1 MEGVF
6 FDRDISWLGF
16 NHRVLQEAGDDTVPI
31 LERIKFLSIYS
42 SNLDEFYRIRIPALL
57 SLKRLG
63 QDNGVAPY
71 AALLA
76 DIENIVMAQMKE
88 LGFILEEKIIP
99 ELKSSNVHL
108 VYNEPIPG
116 FLQKD
121 STVYFYNQ
129 VAGFLHP
136 VFLNEKVKGL
146 MIENNKLQ
154 LLVLLTDELGEE
166 QTAIVNIPD
175 DFISRFFFADDSNT
189 GTRYIIFLDDI
200 IKENLDK
207 IFPGY
212 TIRGSYSFKITRDAQ
227 LDLEDEYDGDLADK
241 IEKQLKKRASGL
253 ATRFL
258 YQPGIPLRTLYAVIN
273 KLNLANANAVAG
285 GNYHNLKNL
294 SGIPLPAKQNF
305 SYEKWESINKKNLIT
320 NQSIFDTIADKDI
333 MVHTPYQSYFP
344 IIRFFNEASLDN
356 YVEEIHLTI
365 YRVAHDSMIAN
376 ALVNAAKNGKKVTV
390 FVELKARFDEENNLA
405 WAAKMK
411 EAGVKIIYS
420 IPGFKVHAKIAL
432 VKRREG
438 GRLKYYGLLS
448 SGNFNENT
456 SLLYTDHALLTAHP
470 GMVSEMELLFIFFS
484 YRVQPKKYQILNF
497 EHLLVA
503 QFNLQGRFLQ
513 LIEQE
518 ITLAKQGKKAAIT
531 IKLNGLEDKV
541 LITKLYDAS
550 NAGVQIKLI
559 VRSVCCLIPG
569 VPDMSENIII
579 TRIVDRFLEHGRIF
593 IFNNDGI
600 PLVFS
605 GSSDWMNKSMYRR
618 IEVCY
623 PVYDEVIKQDLL
635 QQIAIEL
642 ADNKKAVMLNP
653 QMQNIRIKPAND
665 EPAVRSQEI
674 IYNLLKV

>member
-1 MEGVF
+1 MEGSF

-16 NHRVLQEAGDDTVPI
+16 NHRVLMEAGDDAVPI
-31 LERIKFLSIYS
+31 MERIKFLSIYS
-42 SNLDEFYRIRIPALL
+42 SNLDEFYRVRIPALL
-57 SLKRLG
+57 SLKKLE
-63 QDNGVAPY
+63 QDNKVSSY

-76 DIENIVMAQMKE
+76 DMENMVMAQMKD
-88 LGFILEEKIIP
+88 LGAILEEKIIP
-99 ELKSSNVHL
+99 QLKANNIHL
-108 VYNEPIPG
+108 VYNEPIPV

-121 STVYFYNQ
+121 CTEYFYNQ

-136 VFLNEKVKGL
+136 VLLNEKASGL

-154 LLVLLTDELGEE
+154 LLVLLANEWSEE
-166 QTAIVNIPD
+166 QTAILNIPD
-175 DFISRFFFADDSNT
+175 DFISRFYFTDDYNT
-189 GTRYIIFLDDI
+189 GIRHIIFLDDI
-200 IKENLDK
+200 IKENLDT
-207 IFPGY
+207 IFTGY
-212 TIRGSYSFKITRDAQ
+212 TIKGSYSFKITRDAE

-273 KLNLANANAVAG
+273 KLNLTNANAVAG

-294 SGIPLPAKQNF
+294 SAIPLPHKQNF
-305 SYEKWESINKKNLIT
+305 SYEKREPVNKKNLIPG
-320 NQSIFDTIADKDI
+320 QSIFDTLAEKDI

-344 IIRFFNEASLDN
+344 VIRFFNEASLDN
-356 YVEEIHLTI
+356 SVEEIYLTI
-365 YRVAHDSMIAN
+365 YRVAHDSMIVN
-376 ALVNAAKNGKKVTV
+376 SLLNAAKNGKKVTV

-420 IPGFKVHAKIAL
+420 IPGFKVHAKMAL
-432 VKRREG
+432 VKRKER
-438 GRLKYYGLLS
+438 GRQKYYGLLS

-470 GMVSEMELLFIFFS
+470 GIVSEMELLFIFFS
-484 YRVQPKKYQILNF
+484 LRVQPKKYQGLNF

-503 QFNLQGRFLQ
+503 QFNLQTRFLQ

-518 ITLAKQGKKAAIT
+518 IILAKQGKKALIT
-531 IKLNGLEDKV
+531 IKLNGLEDKI
-541 LITKLYDAS
+541 LISKLYEAS

-569 VPDMSENIII
+569 VAGMSENISII
-579 TRIVDRFLEHGRIF
+579 RIVDRFLEHGRIF
-593 IFNNDGI
+593 IFNNNNS

-623 PVYDEVIKQDLL
+623 PVYDEMIKQELIRL
-635 QQIAIEL
+635 IAIQL
-642 ADNKKAVMLNP
+642 ADNEKAVMLNQ
-653 QMQNIRIKPAND
+653 QMQNIPVKPSN
-665 EPAVRSQEI
+665 EQTAVRSQET
-674 IYNLLKV
+674 IYDLLKV

>member
-1 MEGVF
+1 MEGSF

-16 NHRVLQEAGDDTVPI
+16 NHRVLMEAGDDAVPI
-31 LERIKFLSIYS
+31 MERIKFLSIYS
-42 SNLDEFYRIRIPALL
+42 SNLDEFYRVRIPALL
-57 SLKRLG
+57 SLKKLE
-63 QDNGVAPY
+63 QDNKVSSY

-76 DIENIVMAQMKE
+76 DMENMVMAQMKD
-88 LGFILEEKIIP
+88 LGAILEEKIIP
-99 ELKSSNVHL
+99 QLKANNIHL
-108 VYNEPIPG
+108 VYNEPIPV

-121 STVYFYNQ
+121 CTEYFYNQ

-136 VFLNEKVKGL
+136 VLLNEKASGL

-154 LLVLLTDELGEE
+154 LLVLLANEWSEE
-166 QTAIVNIPD
+166 QTAILNIPD
-175 DFISRFFFADDSNT
+175 DFISRFYFTDDYNT
-189 GTRYIIFLDDI
+189 GIRHIIFLDDI
-200 IKENLDK
+200 IKENLDT
-207 IFPGY
+207 IFTGY
-212 TIRGSYSFKITRDAQ
+212 TIKGSYSFKITRDAE

-273 KLNLANANAVAG
+273 KLNLTNANAVAG

-294 SGIPLPAKQNF
+294 SAIPLPHKQNF
-305 SYEKWESINKKNLIT
+305 SYENREPVNKKNLIPGR
-320 NQSIFDTIADKDI
+320 SIFDTLAEKDI

-344 IIRFFNEASLDN
+344 VIRFFNEAALDN
-356 YVEEIHLTI
+356 NVEEIYLTI
-365 YRVAHDSMIAN
+365 YRVAHDSMIVN
-376 ALVNAAKNGKKVTV
+376 SLLNAAKNGKKVTV

-420 IPGFKVHAKIAL
+420 IPGFKVHAKMAL
-432 VKRREG
+432 VKRKER
-438 GRLKYYGLLS
+438 GRQKYYGLLS

-456 SLLYTDHALLTAHP
+456 ARLYTDHILFTTYP
-470 GMVSEMELLFIFFS
+470 GIVSEMEMLFLFFS
-484 YRVQPKKYQILNF
+484 LRVQPKKYQALNF

-503 QFNLQGRFLQ
+503 QFNLQTRFLQ

-518 ITLAKQGKKAAIT
+518 IILAKQGKKALIT
-531 IKLNGLEDKV
+531 IKLNGLEDKI
-541 LITKLYDAS
+541 LISKLYEAS

-569 VPDMSENIII
+569 VAGMSENISII
-579 TRIVDRFLEHGRIF
+579 RIVDRFLEHGRIF
-593 IFNNDGI
+593 IFNNNNS

-623 PVYDEVIKQDLL
+623 PVYDEMIKQELIRL
-635 QQIAIEL
+635 IAIQL
-642 ADNKKAVMLNP
+642 ADNEKAVMLNQ
-653 QMQNIRIKPAND
+653 QMQNIPVKPSN
-665 EPAVRSQEI
+665 EQTAVRSQET
-674 IYNLLKV
+674 IYDLLKV

>member
-1 MEGVF
+1 MEGSF

-16 NHRVLQEAGDDTVPI
+16 NHRVLMEAGDDAVPI
-31 LERIKFLSIYS
+31 MERIKFLSIYS
-42 SNLDEFYRIRIPALL
+42 SNLDEFYRVRIPALL
-57 SLKRLG
+57 SLKKLE
-63 QDNGVAPY
+63 QDNKVSSY

-76 DIENIVMAQMKE
+76 DMENMVMAQMKD
-88 LGFILEEKIIP
+88 LGAILEEKIIP
-99 ELKSSNVHL
+99 QLKANNIHL
-108 VYNEPIPG
+108 VYNEPIPV

-121 STVYFYNQ
+121 CTEYFYNQ

-136 VFLNEKVKGL
+136 VLLNEKASGL

-154 LLVLLTDELGEE
+154 LLVLLANEWSEE
-166 QTAIVNIPD
+166 QTTILNIPD
-175 DFISRFFFADDSNT
+175 DFISRFYFTDDYNT
-189 GTRYIIFLDDI
+189 GIRHIIFLDDI
-200 IKENLDK
+200 IKENLDT
-207 IFPGY
+207 IFTGY
-212 TIRGSYSFKITRDAQ
+212 TIKGSYSFKITRDAE

-273 KLNLANANAVAG
+273 KLNLTNANAVAG

-294 SGIPLPAKQNF
+294 SAIPLPHKQNF
-305 SYEKWESINKKNLIT
+305 SYENREPVNKKNLIPGR
-320 NQSIFDTIADKDI
+320 SIFDTLAEKDI

-344 IIRFFNEASLDN
+344 VIRFFNEAALDN
-356 YVEEIHLTI
+356 NVEEIYLTI
-365 YRVAHDSMIAN
+365 YRVAHDSMIVN
-376 ALVNAAKNGKKVTV
+376 SLLNAAKNGKKVTV

-420 IPGFKVHAKIAL
+420 IPGFKVHAKMAL
-432 VKRREG
+432 VKRKER
-438 GRLKYYGLLS
+438 GRQKYYGLLS

-456 SLLYTDHALLTAHP
+456 ARLYTDHILFTTYP
-470 GMVSEMELLFIFFS
+470 GIVSEMEMLFLFFS
-484 YRVQPKKYQILNF
+484 LRVQPKKYQALNF

-503 QFNLQGRFLQ
+503 QFNLQTRFLQ

-518 ITLAKQGKKAAIT
+518 IILAKQGKKALIT
-531 IKLNGLEDKV
+531 IKLNGLEDKI
-541 LITKLYDAS
+541 LISKLYEAS

-569 VPDMSENIII
+569 VAGMSENISII
-579 TRIVDRFLEHGRIF
+579 RIVDRFLEHGRIF
-593 IFNNDGI
+593 IFNNNNS

-623 PVYDEVIKQDLL
+623 PVYDEMIKQELIRL
-635 QQIAIEL
+635 IAIQL
-642 ADNKKAVMLNP
+642 ADNEKAVMLNQ
-653 QMQNIRIKPAND
+653 QMQNIPVKPSN
-665 EPAVRSQEI
+665 EQTAVRSQET
-674 IYNLLKV
+674 IYDLLKV